1 MNRLLA
7 IIATLIIV
15 SVAVSAQPPRPQGG
29 HGPRPE
35 KRLSPDEIARKKT
48 DDMDKVLSLD
58 EKQYK
63 KIYRI
68 YLKEENARQ
77 QAFESMGPMGPPPGG
92 MPPMGG
98 GFPGSGGF
106 SGGFPGGFS
115 GAGGPPPGMMGG
127 GMPPMGDWEPAKPQ
141 VGGKDIDSDE
151 YIDAREK
158 KFQKILTEEQ
168 YRKWRT
174 CCNQ

>member
-77 QAFESMGPMGPPPGG
+77 QAFEGMGPMGPPPGG
-92 MPPMGG
+92 MPPMG
-98 GFPGSGGF
+98 
-106 SGGFPGGFS
+106 
-115 GAGGPPPGMMGG
+115 
-127 GMPPMGDWEPAKPQ
+127 DWEPAKPK

-168 YRKWRT
+168 YMKWRT